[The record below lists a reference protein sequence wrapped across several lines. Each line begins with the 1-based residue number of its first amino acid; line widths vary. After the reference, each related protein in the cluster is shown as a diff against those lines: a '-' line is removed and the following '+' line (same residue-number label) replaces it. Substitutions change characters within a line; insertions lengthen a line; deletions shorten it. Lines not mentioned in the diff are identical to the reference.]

1 MNIRPVD
8 LQIIIP
14 KSTEVGKTQ
23 AFMNQQ
29 SLIQQQYSEEK
40 NQKIADQRLQQVQE
54 TFKNEGGK
62 IQRDESYRE
71 KQKNPHKGNHKKEA
85 KEPELESDEGAE
97 HHNLLGKENL
107 RGQFIDIKT

>member
-29 SLIQQQYSEEK
+29 SLLQQQYSEEK

-62 IQRDESYRE
+62 IQKDESYQE
-71 KQKNPHKGNHKKEA
+71 KQKGSNKENHKRQA
-85 KEPELESDEGAE
+85 IELDSEECIDTHKVLE
-97 HHNLLGKENL
+97 KENL
-107 RGQFIDIKT
+107 RGRFIDIKT

>member
-14 KSTEVGKTQ
+14 KATEVGKTQ

-29 SLIQQQYSEEK
+29 SSIQQQYSEEK
-40 NQKIADQRLQQVQE
+40 NQRIADQRLQQVQE

-62 IQRDESYRE
+62 IQRDESYQE
-71 KQKNPHKGNHKKEA
+71 KHKGSHEERHKKKA
-85 KEPELESDEGAE
+85 RELESDDVTDSHKVLE
-97 HHNLLGKENL
+97 KENL
-107 RGQFIDIKT
+107 RGRFIDIKM

>member
-14 KSTEVGKTQ
+14 KATEVGKTQ

-29 SLIQQQYSEEK
+29 STIQQQYSEEK

-62 IQRDESYRE
+62 IQRDETYQE
-71 KQKNPHKGNHKKEA
+71 KQKGSHEERERHQKKTKELDADDSTNSHKVLEKEI
-85 KEPELESDEGAE
+85 
-97 HHNLLGKENL
+97 L
-107 RGQFIDIKT
+107 RGQFIDIKM